1 MMLRSKLGGAAAA
14 TSAALVLC
22 VGEEQRRS
30 TLAARCAGWGSWLG
44 FGGAAPTGPP
54 RRQQL
59 YAFGHGTDGTNSQL
73 GAHHLHTLEPG
84 DALLIPQGWWHSA
97 QALTVS
103 FSVSFWWNDEADA
116 GSARGGAG
124 LAGGT

>member
-1 MMLRSKLGGAAAA
+1 MEQLRQAA
-14 TSAALVLC
+14 S
-22 VGEEQRRS
+22 
-30 TLAARCAGWGSWLG
+30 
-44 FGGAAPTGPP
+44 
-54 RRQQL
+54 
-59 YAFGHGTDGTNSQL
+59 
-73 GAHHLHTLEPG
+73 LHTLEPG

-124 LAGGT
+124 LAGVM